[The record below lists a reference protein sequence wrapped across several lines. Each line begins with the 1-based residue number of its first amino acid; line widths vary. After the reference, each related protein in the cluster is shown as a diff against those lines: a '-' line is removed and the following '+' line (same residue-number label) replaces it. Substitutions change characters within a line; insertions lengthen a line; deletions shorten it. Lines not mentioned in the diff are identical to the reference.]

1 MASGLYSHPGIL
13 LEEHTNRVLELT
25 RRLRTEGAFPYWN
38 EPIPSALLELAVA
51 LHDFGKAT
59 QYFQDALR
67 GDRRRD
73 VYSRHAH
80 LSALFFLHRALAWEL
95 DQGIEHPWEAL
106 LFAYL
111 AIKRHHTHLLSVHD
125 ELYAPKGQELKILEA
140 QIHSIPPKAANAFLQ
155 ALDLQ
160 SDLKA
165 VLNFK
170 PDAFLAWLQEE
181 AGATFRRWRRCWR
194 QWIREQQ
201 DSSALFRFLYGFS
214 LLLDADKL
222 EAGAR
227 AHLPE
232 RKVIPAQVVEQY
244 KRRMF
249 ASELGPKQKQKLN
262 ALREQAYQEV
272 LSQPLSP
279 DEHLYTLTLPT
290 GMGKTLTGLATAL
303 ALREVVAQARRH
315 PPRIIYALPFL
326 SIIDQ
331 NAQCLEDVLQ
341 TAFGQVD
348 SRILVKHHH
357 LADVQYREH
366 QDDEREPL
374 HEWDYAASRLLTE
387 GWHSEI
393 VITTFVQLFD
403 TLLAWRNGAARRV
416 NKLAG
421 TILLLDEVQALP
433 SVYWPLVRRLLVQA
447 AETLNA
453 YVVLMTATQPYLL
466 PQARELV
473 PNPDRY
479 FRVLDR
485 FDVLLDLRDVSL
497 EAFVAGFRPE
507 KGKSYLFMA
516 NTIASAQRLYELL
529 QKHLGEPI
537 AFLSTGVVP
546 RERLKRIEDLREG
559 KYRFAVSTQLI
570 EAGVDVDFDVIYR
583 DMAPLDALV
592 QAAGRCNRHLSPG
605 KRGEFH
611 VVSWVDEQGRRYA
624 SRIYDLV
631 LLRHT
636 HTLLERYERLTEP
649 ELFALLSTYFQD
661 VWERSIPDQVTESLW
676 QAVLEL
682 RFDGER
688 DRPCVRQADEAQGA
702 YISQFCL
709 IEEQPYRRDV
719 FVQLDDNAVEV
730 WKKAKTIIAKLRNT
744 QNRWKAQEEFS
755 QLKPQFAQYII
766 SVALQENIPS
776 WDDDLGIYVILKE
789 TLEHFYH
796 SETGFRQR
804 GDPCFFG

>member
-1 MASGLYSHPGIL
+1 MASGLYSHPAVL

-25 RRLRTEGAFPYWN
+25 RRLRAEGAFPYWN
-38 EPIPSALLELAVA
+38 ESIHSALLELAVA
-51 LHDFGKAT
+51 LHDFGKT
-59 QYFQDALR
+59 TSYFQDALNGKR
-67 GDRRRD
+67 CRD
-73 VYSRHAH
+73 AYSRHAH
-80 LSALFFLHRALAWEL
+80 LSALFFLYRALTWGL
-95 DQGIEHPWEAL
+95 DQGLELPWEAL
-106 LFAYL
+106 LFMYL
-111 AIKRHHTHLLSVHD
+111 AVKRHHTHLLSVYD
-125 ELYAPKGQELKILEA
+125 ELRFPQSQELKILEV
-140 QIHSIPPKAANAFLQ
+140 QIHSISPEAANTFLQ
-155 ALDLQ
+155 ALDLP
-160 SDLKA
+160 SNLKGS
-165 VLNFK
+165 LDFN
-170 PDAFLAWLQEE
+170 PEAFLRWLREK
-181 AGATFRRWRRCWR
+181 AGVTFRRWRRCWR
-194 QWIREQQ
+194 QWVREQQ
-201 DSSALFRFLYGFS
+201 DSRALFQFLYGFS

-222 EAGAR
+222 EAGVK

-244 KRRMF
+244 KRRAFMGKLE
-249 ASELGPKQKQKLN
+249 SKQKQELN

-279 DEHLYTLTLPT
+279 GEHLYTLTLPT
-290 GMGKTLTGLATAL
+290 GMGKTLTGLAAAL
-303 ALREVVAQARRH
+303 TLREVVARARGH

-341 TAFGQVD
+341 TTSGQVD
-348 SRILVKHHH
+348 NRTLVKHHH

-366 QDDEREPL
+366 RDDERESL
-374 HEWDYAASRLLTE
+374 HEWDYAVSRLLTE

-403 TLLAWRNGAARRV
+403 TLLAWRNAAARRV

-421 TILLLDEVQALP
+421 AILLLDEVQALP

-447 AETLNA
+447 AETLNV
-453 YVVLMTATQPYLL
+453 YVILMTATQPYLL

-473 PNPDRY
+473 PNPDSY
-479 FRVLDR
+479 FRALNR
-485 FDVLLDLRDVSL
+485 LDVLLDLRDVSL
-497 EAFVAGFRPE
+497 EEFVAGFRPE

-516 NTIASAQRLYELL
+516 NTISSAQQLYELL
-529 QKHLGEPI
+529 QEHLEEPI

-546 RERLKRIEDLREG
+546 RERLKRIAALRKG

-611 VVSWVDEQGRRYA
+611 VVSWVDERGRRYA
-624 SRIYDLV
+624 PRIYDPV
-631 LLRHT
+631 LLHYT
-636 HTLLERYERLTEP
+636 YTLLEHHERLTEP

-661 VWERSIPDQVTESLW
+661 VWEHGIPDQVAESLW
-676 QAVLEL
+676 QAVQEL

-688 DRPCVRQADEAQGA
+688 DRLCVRRVDEAQGA

-719 FVQLDDNAVEV
+719 FVQLNDDAVGV
-730 WKKAKTIIAKLRNT
+730 WKKAKVLIERLRRT
-744 QNRWKAQEEFS
+744 RDRWKAQEEFS
-755 QLKPQFAQYII
+755 RLKPQFAQYVI
-766 SVALQENIPS
+766 SVALRENIPH
-776 WDDDLGIYVILKE
+776 WDDDLGIYVIHKE

-796 SETGFRQR
+796 SETGFRQQ